1 MFVNGGNLSSLCCSG
16 FFAITRLESEVFISY
31 FDETKWN
38 IAVVDQ
44 KSIVESDVNEHKLK
58 LDIVFSS
65 SDFVVS
71 SFKIEY
77 SFFIDFSSMLV
88 LFNFIISYWK
98 T

>member
-1 MFVNGGNLSSLCCSG
+1 MFVNGGNLSSLCCSD

-65 SDFVVS
+65 SDFVS
-71 SFKIEY
+71 IFEKILLLITNEV
-77 SFFIDFSSMLV
+77 IKL
-88 LFNFIISYWK
+88 K
-98 T
+98 GE

>member
-1 MFVNGGNLSSLCCSG
+1 M
-16 FFAITRLESEVFISY
+16 FISY

-65 SDFVVS
+65 SDFVS
-71 SFKIEY
+71 IFEKILLLITNEV
-77 SFFIDFSSMLV
+77 IKL
-88 LFNFIISYWK
+88 K
-98 T
+98 GE